1 VERTSRLSENSQRI
15 RSFRSSFSEFEQILP
30 VLRKTLPELLTKLYS
45 DCQAFAEKE
54 IRSLLKGLE
63 QTSGID
69 APTDLKAD
77 TGTRVHK

>member
-1 VERTSRLSENSQRI
+1 
-15 RSFRSSFSEFEQILP
+15 
-30 VLRKTLPELLTKLYS
+30 LLTKLYS